1 VHALKVEHLDVP
13 QDASAALIGYMVN
26 ANRLGSAT
34 LTATYAR

>member
-1 VHALKVEHLDVP
+1 VP
-13 QDASAALIGYMVN
+13 QGASSALIGYMIN